1 MNVGLKLSLQ
11 YFPIF
16 YFFFFVPLC
25 LCYFVTLSLSPFS
38 RSPFSFLLFPFSFFL
53 SPFSSISCSG
63 IPLFYLSCRR
73 RGYRDRTRNCPR

>member
-25 LCYFVTLSLSPFS
+25 LCAFATLLLSPFLH
-38 RSPFSFLLFPFSFFL
+38 SPALLFPFSFFL

>member
-16 YFFFFVPLC
+16 YFFFFVPLL
-25 LCYFVTLSLSPFS
+25 LCYSLPFS
-38 RSPFSFLLFPFSFFL
+38 ILPLSFLLFPFSFFL